1 METHDKIQFKQ
12 SGRRAALQIC
22 ILTLFL
28 FSNKAL
34 LLLKQALLPYL
45 LKKKPNSNE
54 GGEIEAA
61 SSGITLTHF
70 SSCYHLL
77 PFFSA
82 FFFFPTIFVHV
93 STFSW
98 DPGWPADKPPQR
110 DFCVQDLAGK
120 TQTHPK
126 LLLLQQFLL
135 TQTFPNHTTP
145 FKPFRSFPTGIL
157 PLVLTELVS

>member
-45 LKKKPNSNE
+45 LKKKLSSNE

-61 SSGITLTHF
+61 SFRNNPDPFQQLLSFITV
-70 SSCYHLL
+70 
-77 PFFSA
+77 FFCL
-82 FFFFPTIFVHV
+82 FIFPTIFVHV

-110 DFCVQDLAGK
+110 DFCVQDLAGT
-120 TQTHPK
+120 TQTHSK

>member
-45 LKKKPNSNE
+45 LKKKLSSNE

-61 SSGITLTHF
+61 SFRNNPDPFQQLLSFITV
-70 SSCYHLL
+70 
-77 PFFSA
+77 FFCL
-82 FFFFPTIFVHV
+82 FIFPTIFVHV
-93 STFSW
+93 STFS
-98 DPGWPADKPPQR
+98 
-110 DFCVQDLAGK
+110 
-120 TQTHPK
+120 
-126 LLLLQQFLL
+126 
-135 TQTFPNHTTP
+135 
-145 FKPFRSFPTGIL
+145 
-157 PLVLTELVS
+157 